1 MGGLRELFPKVFSD
15 EVGRVKPHS
24 DLYRRFGEQ
33 YGWYRIFI
41 EVACEA
47 QIEKIE
53 KAYQYQL
60 LDFLTFLTYRLDKG
74 KADEAEDKFQRALA
88 KTQRH

>member
-1 MGGLRELFPKVFSD
+1 MGTLGELFPKVFSN
-15 EVGRVKPHS
+15 EGGSVKPHA
-24 DLYRRFGEQ
+24 DVYRQFGEQ
-33 YGWYRIFI
+33 YGWYRVFI

-53 KAYQYQL
+53 KAYQYGL

-74 KADEAEDKFQRALA
+74 KADEAEDKFQENLRKLS
-88 KTQRH
+88 RH

>member
-1 MGGLRELFPKVFSD
+1 MGTLRELFPKVFD
-15 EVGRVKPHS
+15 AEGAGVKQHS
-24 DLYRRFGEQ
+24 ELYRRFGEQ

-53 KAYQYQL
+53 KAYQYGL
-60 LDFLTFLTYRLDKG
+60 LDFLTFLTYRLDKS
-74 KADEAEDKFQRALA
+74 KADEAEDKFQENLR
-88 KTQRH
+88 KMQRH